1 MSNSMTE
8 LMKKHRSIRN
18 FEDRSLPDGLV
29 EELVSCGQRA
39 STSSNLQAYSVI
51 EVSDP
56 ERKKEL
62 TKLCADQ
69 LQIHQSSTFLVFCA
83 DLYRDHLAGKIHGAE
98 NFDADYVE
106 ALLIATV
113 DASLV
118 LQNVALAAESNG
130 LGICMIG
137 AIRNQPKAVGR
148 LLRLPSYVYAVAGL
162 CIGYPAKE
170 QQCKPRLPLETILH
184 HEYYPEDAHQQTYM
198 KDYDQTMIEFYDSQ
212 QMHDRDPRW
221 TRVMAARTAKFHQRK
236 ELDHYLTEQGFR
248 LRTPESNDS

>member
-1 MSNSMTE
+1 MKNSMTE

-62 TKLCADQ
+62 SKLCADQ

-83 DLYRDHLAGKIHGAE
+83 DLHRDHLAGKIHAAE

-118 LQNVALAAESNG
+118 LQNVALAAESHG

-170 QQCKPRLPLETILH
+170 QLKVRCFLRFYGPL
-184 HEYYPEDAHQQTYM
+184 
-198 KDYDQTMIEFYDSQ
+198 K
-212 QMHDRDPRW
+212 
-221 TRVMAARTAKFHQRK
+221 AARLVFSNAPVLRKNEPHQSFPTLKTAPHLSQHRHQG
-236 ELDHYLTEQGFR
+236 HTHV
-248 LRTPESNDS
+248 